1 MTLVPTPEPTVSLQ
15 ELKEWIMRF
24 KPVICR
30 FQPQPEPV
38 DPTNEQYYISLIQLL
53 TTRRVVR
60 AIQFLQ
66 CNMNLHATLVC
77 CGWLDPTIRRSGK
90 QRIGLPSQQS
100 NPLGR
105 GFPCNRYSRNAQTSS
120 SRTLRTPKQ
129 CTGIGSITTTAA

>member
-1 MTLVPTPEPTVSLQ
+1 MTLVPTPEPTASLQ

-30 FQPQPEPV
+30 FQPQPEPA
-38 DPTNEQYYISLIQLL
+38 DPTNNQYYASLIQLL

-60 AIQFLQ
+60 AIQFLE
-66 CNMNLHATLVC
+66 CNTDLHAMLVC

-90 QRIGLPSQQS
+90 QHIGLPSQQS

-105 GFPCNRYSRNAQTSS
+105 GFPHNRYSRNAQTSS
-120 SRTLRTPKQ
+120 SRTLHGTLK
-129 CTGIGSITTTAA
+129 